1 MADVG
6 KVVIAARV
14 KDHVPPVHGRPAGG
28 ASALTRC
35 KLSTHQR
42 NLSLDFRSMGI
53 TLPPVAIVSGVP
65 GPTTL
70 HQRNRSLDSALQ
82 RIPEVDVT
90 PSPECEYPSS
100 SSGEFQCL
108 SINFLVMGFVIGQ
121 LVYQPTWILKV

>member
-1 MADVG
+1 MAEVG
-6 KVVIAARV
+6 KVVVVPRI
-14 KDHVPPVHGRPAGG
+14 KDHVPPVHGRPVG
-28 ASALTRC
+28 SAIARN

-53 TLPPVAIVSGVP
+53 TLPPVAIVSGLP

-90 PSPECEYPSS
+90 PSPECEYPPS
-100 SSGEFQCL
+100 SSGEFQV
-108 SINFLVMGFVIGQ
+108 F
-121 LVYQPTWILKV
+121 KRR